1 MKNIKYLE
9 ELDRKLDDRKYIKS
23 HVGEYVAVKNYKE
36 SIRLGAEEF
45 EVSDPP
51 YNEDDTKQFLIT
63 LNTSGVK
70 KFCYTGK
77 TTITIDFL
85 HLCNLMGWK
94 TIYTG
99 MLRRNND
106 IFGEEEKK
114 GIWVELG

>member
-1 MKNIKYLE
+1 MKNIEYLE
-9 ELDRKLDDRKYIKS
+9 ELDKKLDDRKCIKS

-36 SIRLGAEEF
+36 SIRLGAEDF

-70 KFCYTGK
+70 RFCYTSK

-94 TIYTG
+94 TIYIG
-99 MLRRNND
+99 MLHRNND